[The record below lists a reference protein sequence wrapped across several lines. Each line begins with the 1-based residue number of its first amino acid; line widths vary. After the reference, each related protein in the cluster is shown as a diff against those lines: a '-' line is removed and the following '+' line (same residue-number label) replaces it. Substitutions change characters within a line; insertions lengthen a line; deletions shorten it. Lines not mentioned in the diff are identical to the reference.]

1 METIID
7 RVLSHPLLSF
17 ILALICILLL
27 FAVLKGLFRIILILF
42 FLGLLFLGYV
52 TFLQEDYPLP
62 VIDDELTEKWN
73 QWIEPYKSID
83 LNVTIFDLNDS
94 IVNQNKKNLE

>member
-27 FAVLKGLFRIILILF
+27 FAVLKGLFRIILFLF

-62 VIDDELTEKWN
+62 VIDDEWTEN
-73 QWIEPYKSID
+73 GTNGS
-83 LNVTIFDLNDS
+83 
-94 IVNQNKKNLE
+94 NLIKALI

>member
-62 VIDDELTEKWN
+62 VIDDEWTEKWN

-94 IVNQNKKNLE
+94 IVNQNKKNVE